1 MSIPVILKLRLT
13 YNSTVFRMRASKDDI
28 VKLKKHKGSCR
39 EVSNVY
45 KTIEMLFTVVQYANI
60 AFFSGDLALAYKVLQ
75 VRTRIISC
83 YLNNILTHSWSSCT
97 NFARRIH
104 FGCLQ
109 GWKTKKLSLLHAII
123 LATP

>member
-1 MSIPVILKLRLT
+1 
-13 YNSTVFRMRASKDDI
+13 MRASKDDI

-75 VRTRIISC
+75 VRTTI
-83 YLNNILTHSWSSCT
+83 
-97 NFARRIH
+97 
-104 FGCLQ
+104 
-109 GWKTKKLSLLHAII
+109 II
-123 LATP
+123 LFPQ